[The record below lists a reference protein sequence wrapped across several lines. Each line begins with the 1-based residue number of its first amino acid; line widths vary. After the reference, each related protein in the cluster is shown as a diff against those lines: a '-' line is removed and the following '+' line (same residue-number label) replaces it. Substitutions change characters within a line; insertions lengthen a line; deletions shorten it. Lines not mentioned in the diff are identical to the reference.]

1 MFSLKIIEVENYR
14 LTPDDIFEYAEKFKI
29 ILNNKNK
36 IDSSL
41 YRFIVTRLIDN
52 LLLASVLII

>member
-1 MFSLKIIEVENYR
+1 MFSLKIIEVDNNH
-14 LTPDDIFEYAEKFKI
+14 LTSNDIFEYAEKFKI

-52 LLLASVLII
+52 LLLGSMSMI